1 MEGVKRISLIIVLL
15 GTLWTIPYF
24 RIVSIGDTLK
34 IVEEKLGKPTYIARD
49 EVQKSLKGEVYE
61 LWIYEYPIER
71 YIIEVVID
79 NGKVIDVRE
88 RFLGAGG
95 GVK

>member
-1 MEGVKRISLIIVLL
+1 MELIKRISLIILL
-15 GTLWTIPYF
+15 SGTLWTIPYF
-24 RIVSIGDTLK
+24 RIVSIGDRPE

-49 EVQKSLKGEVYE
+49 EVQKNLTGEVYE

-71 YIIEVVID
+71 YIIEVVIE

-88 RFLGAGG
+88 RFLGVGG